1 MRIACLIPD
10 RNDRPE
16 FLKNCLRMLANQT
29 VQPDI
34 IEVVNDVSPMLP
46 TEKDITWRY
55 RTGYDRLRSRGLDC
69 ILFIENDDYYA
80 PNFIETITQ
89 AWEADR
95 CPELFGPNY
104 TVYYNVNIRSHVKLT
119 HLRRSTMATT
129 LIKPDLN
136 FSWPVDNEPYTDSHL
151 WQRTKLIKRV
161 FQPADIIFIGI
172 KHGMGLVGGEFHTT
186 KYDYYEKHG
195 ESDPY
200 SEFLKKHMDAESFN
214 FYSSLLK

>member
-16 FLKNCLRMLANQT
+16 FLKNCLRMLKNQT

-34 IEVVNDVSPMLP
+34 IEVVNDESPFLP

-55 RTGYDRLRSRGLDC
+55 RTGYDRLRNRGIDC
-69 ILFIENDDYYA
+69 ILFVENDDYYA
-80 PNFIETITQ
+80 PDYIETITS
-89 AWEADR
+89 AWEADGR
-95 CPELFGPNY
+95 PELFGPNY
-104 TVYYNVNIRSHVKLT
+104 TVYYNVNIRSYVKLT
-119 HLRRSTMATT
+119 HLRRSTMAST
-129 LIKPDLN
+129 LIKADLN

-151 WQRTKLIKRV
+151 WQRTKLVKRV
-161 FQPADIIFIGI
+161 FNPIKTIFVGI

-195 ESDPY
+195 NTDADARVLSQ
-200 SEFLKKHMDAESFN
+200 LMDVESFK